1 MLTTVVF
8 DADHTLLDLDPAVD
22 GGLAAV
28 LGEIRRL
35 TPAAAGVSL
44 ADLRADFAACL
55 AERPDEPVVAVRRAA
70 LARSLDRVGLGH
82 ELDRMATL
90 FFARR
95 FALTEPFADVIPVLA
110 ALRSSYTLG
119 YATNGNS
126 RADRCGLAA
135 QFAFEIYAH
144 EAGVPKKPA
153 PAFFAA
159 VAAAAGAPPASIVYV
174 GDSPEHDVRAP
185 QAAGLRSVWLNRAG
199 LPRPADLRPD
209 AEIRSLAELPAV
221 LAGWR

>member
-8 DADHTLLDLDPAVD
+8 DADHTLLDLDPAVH
-22 GGLAAV
+22 GGLIAV
-28 LGEIRRL
+28 LAELRRL
-35 TPAAAGVSL
+35 TPAADDVSV
-44 ADLRADFAACL
+44 ADLRADFAAL
-55 AERPDEPVVAVRRAA
+55 FAARPADSIVEIRRAA
-70 LARSLDRVGLGH
+70 FVRSLDRVGLAG
-82 ELDRMATL
+82 EADRILEL

-95 FALTEPFADVIPVLA
+95 FALTRPFDDALPALA
-110 ALRSSYTLG
+110 ALRRSYTLG

-135 QFAFEIYAH
+135 QFSFEIYAH
-144 EAGVPKKPA
+144 QGGVPKKPA

-159 VAAAAGAPPASIVYV
+159 VASAATADPAALVYV

-185 QAAGLRSVWLNRAG
+185 QAAGLRAVWLNRDG
-199 LPRPADLRPD
+199 RPRPAGLRPD

-221 LAGWR
+221 LAAWR